1 MRSAL
6 PKVLHPLAGLPMIEH
21 VVRAAEAIQPGQIIL
36 TLGPTSEALR
46 QPYSA
51 RAGIAWQAEPLGTG
65 DAARAALPVLH
76 DDIEWVMV
84 IFGDHPIVDP
94 ATLQRLTDETR
105 AAGPILSTVAVVL
118 TDPGPYGRYRTDGGR
133 IVAIVEAHEDD
144 QQYDGPIPVNS
155 GMCLVRA
162 GWLRENAGR
171 LTRSP
176 KGEYYLTELVALAAA
191 TEWPRE
197 QVRLVLA
204 EPEVA
209 WGINDRA
216 ELARAERV
224 IRDRILRRH
233 MLAGVT
239 LVDPA
244 STWIDADVE
253 IGQDTR
259 IEPGTSL
266 RGRTIVGANCR
277 LGPQTVVEDSTLG
290 DGVTIRASW
299 IEQSEIGDGTDIGP
313 YSHLRPGVRLA
324 AHVHV
329 GNYVEMK
336 NARVGSGTQVGHVS
350 YLGDAEVGERVNI
363 GAGTITCNFD
373 GYDKHQTT
381 IGDDVFVGSD
391 TMLVAPV
398 ELGDGSRTG
407 AGSVVTKPVQPGQLV
422 VGIPAR
428 PIRRTPGPA
437 MSDAGVDEPEE

>member
-1 MRSAL
+1 MRSDL

-21 VVRAAEAIQPGQIIL
+21 VVRAAEAIEPGQVIL

-46 QPYSA
+46 DQYSG
-51 RAGIAWQAEPLGTG
+51 RADIAWQPEPLGTG
-65 DAARAALPVLH
+65 DAARVALPVVR
-76 DDIEWVMV
+76 DGIVWVMV

-94 ATLQRLTDETR
+94 ATLQSLVSETR
-105 AAGPILSTVAVVL
+105 AAEPIVATVGVVL
-118 TDPGPYGRYRTDGGR
+118 DDPGPYGRYRYDKGR

-144 QQYDGPIPVNS
+144 RTYDAPAAVNS
-155 GMCLVRA
+155 GMCLIRA
-162 GWLRENAGR
+162 HWLREHADR

-191 TEWPRE
+191 TAWPRDP
-197 QVRLVLA
+197 VRLVLA

-209 WGINDRA
+209 WGINDRS
-216 ELARAERV
+216 ELARAEQV
-224 IRDRILRRH
+224 IRERILRRH

-239 LVDPA
+239 IVDPA
-244 STWIDADVE
+244 STWIDADVQ

-259 IEPGTSL
+259 IEPGTTL
-266 RGRTIVGANCR
+266 RGRTVIGAGCR
-277 LGPQTVVEDSTLG
+277 LGPQTVIEESILG
-290 DGVTIRASW
+290 NDVVVRGSW
-299 IEQSEIGDGTDIGP
+299 VEQSEVGDGTDIGP
-313 YSHLRPGVRLA
+313 YSHLRPGVRVA
-324 AHVHV
+324 AHVHI
-329 GNYVEMK
+329 GNFVEMK

-373 GYDKHQTT
+373 GRDKHQTT

-422 VGIPAR
+422 VGVPAR
-428 PIRRTPGPA
+428 PIRRTPTPVGHG
-437 MSDAGVDEPEE
+437 SEQDDQEH